1 MPRDYMEVAAR
12 FQFGYPR
19 IMQEITISLILPT
32 YNEAGNIENA
42 IRRAKTAL
50 AGISHEIIVAD
61 DDSPD
66 KTWEAAAK
74 VFEGDATVK
83 VIRRT
88 ENRGLYPAVIEGFR
102 AASGKY
108 LAVMDAD
115 LQHDESILPKLLEA
129 AQQRGVTLAIGS
141 RYVDGGGIG
150 KWNAVRKAM
159 SRTGNKTAA
168 IIIGRDIKDLM
179 SGFFLI
185 ERAAFYNVLPKLQPK
200 GFKILMDIA
209 CRLPKEA
216 KVEEVPFTFRK
227 REVGE
232 SKLDS
237 RVAAQFA
244 QALYELS
251 PIGGF
256 NTMAFLT
263 ILRAG
268 LAFLGASIALYI
280 AAKFDAGPGASMAV
294 ATAVAAAVSYPI
306 DWLRANG
313 FGRGGKRGW
322 YGIWG
327 LGVKMAGIVVF
338 LWIALVLGIRLEWRY
353 LAVLI
358 AAAAQSGVETLFY
371 LGIDKARSQKVS

>member
-1 MPRDYMEVAAR
+1 
-12 FQFGYPR
+12 
-19 IMQEITISLILPT
+19 MQEITISLILPT

-50 AGISHEIIVAD
+50 AGISHEIVVAD

-74 VFEGDATVK
+74 AFEGDPTVK

-102 AASGKY
+102 SASGKY

-115 LQHDESILPKLLEA
+115 LQHDESILPKMLEA

-141 RYVDGGGIG
+141 RYVDGGGLG

-185 ERAAFYNVLPKLQPK
+185 DRAAFYNVLPKLQPK

-268 LAFLGASIALYI
+268 WPFWAQASLSISPRSSTR
-280 AAKFDAGPGASMAV
+280 GPA
-294 ATAVAAAVSYPI
+294 PQ
-306 DWLRANG
+306 WPWPPPWRQRLP
-313 FGRGGKRGW
+313 
-322 YGIWG
+322 
-327 LGVKMAGIVVF
+327 
-338 LWIALVLGIRLEWRY
+338 IRLTGC
-353 LAVLI
+353 APTASAG
-358 AAAAQSGVETLFY
+358 AANAAGTAYGAWASKWPG
-371 LGIDKARSQKVS
+371 

>member
-1 MPRDYMEVAAR
+1 MIMEVAAR
-12 FQFGYPR
+12 LQFRYPR
-19 IMQEITISLILPT
+19 NMQETTISLILPT
-32 YNEAGNIENA
+32 YNEAGNVVKA
-42 IRRAKTAL
+42 VQCAATAL
-50 AGISHEIIVAD
+50 AGIPHEIIVAD

-66 KTWEAAAK
+66 KTWEVAAK
-74 VFEGDATVK
+74 AFEGDATVK

-129 AQQRGVTLAIGS
+129 AQQRGVALAIGS
-141 RYVDGGGIG
+141 RYVDGGGLG
-150 KWNAVRKAM
+150 QWNAVRKAM
-159 SRTGNKTAA
+159 SRAGNKTAA

-185 ERAAFYNVLPKLQPK
+185 EKAAFYNILPNLQPK

-251 PIGGF
+251 PIGKL
-256 NTMAFLT
+256 NATAFLT
-263 ILRAG
+263 LVRGA
-268 LAFLGASIALYI
+268 LAFIGAAMALWLAAKFHQDTGASIAI
-280 AAKFDAGPGASMAV
+280 
-294 ATAVAAAVSYPI
+294 ATAVAAAASYPV

-338 LWIALVLGIRLEWRY
+338 LWIALVLGMRSDLRY
-353 LAVLI
+353 MAVLF
-358 AAAAQSGVETLFY
+358 AAVGQTCVESLFY
-371 LGIDKARSQKVS
+371 FGIDKARASKPA